1 MSDLRKALEW
11 LAKKPDVLFV
21 GQGVG
26 VCGGTRMSALFDGV
40 PPEKRWEFPVAEELQ
55 CGVALGLSLEGFVP
69 VAVFPRMNFLL
80 RAMDQLVNHL
90 DRLPLYSDYRPRVIV
105 LTSCVRGA
113 LDAGPQHSD
122 DLTDVLGLLLKT
134 VTVHRLG
141 ADCLGLVRRAYAS
154 TGSTVLV
161 ESAA

>member
-1 MSDLRKALEW
+1 MSELKDAVEW
-11 LAKKPDVLFV
+11 LGRQPDTLFV

-26 VCGGTRMSALFDGV
+26 ACGGTRMSSLFEGV
-40 PPEKRWEFPVAEELQ
+40 PEDRRVEFPVAEELQ
-55 CGVALGLSLEGFVP
+55 LGYCLGLSLEGFVP

-134 VTVHRLG
+134 VAVHRLG
-141 ADCLGLVRRAYAS
+141 ADCLGLVQRAYAS

-161 ESAA
+161 EGAA